1 MKVKEIMTVN
11 VKVIESSDSIKKAAE
26 EMRDHNI
33 GFLPVKKRGEIAG
46 VITDRDIVIRGIAEG
61 VDISEIVEKIMTA
74 DIEWTSEEATVE
86 QLIKQ
91 FEMKK
96 IRRMPVRNSEG
107 KLTGIVSL
115 GDVAVKGDSI
125 LAEEALESI
134 SMPAEPVF

>member
-61 VDISEIVEKIMTA
+61 VDIFEMVEKIMTA